1 MVRAIAAVSTLVLLF
16 AFGAPLGFY
25 AYHLSRAAEAPAVAL
40 APVVHP
46 SADGIVILKWRG
58 GSTTRTRRELGFAV
72 ERQGSPAEL
81 VARVDRS
88 VLAGVIESERAEI
101 DREPRAAELRVNE
114 RVAVP
119 HVEGRALDV
128 DRSVDV
134 VHQGLLRG
142 DAEID
147 LVVDVDA
154 LRPDQRLPEGLS
166 LDHAIAEYETRYHPW
181 DRSRSHNVELA
192 ASKLDGAIVP
202 PGGVLSF
209 NDRVGARNRAA
220 GFRVAHVIRNGEIV
234 DGMGGGV
241 CQVATTL
248 FAAAYT
254 AGLDPVEYQPH
265 SRPSTYAPMG
275 FDATVVWPDVDLE
288 LRNPF
293 DFPIAVHA
301 VASEGT
307 MRVEILGSHS
317 PREVEIERRVVSRR
331 SFRDRVVEDPTLPMG
346 EQVVSQEGIRGA
358 FVERTRIVRENG
370 EVLANYDFVTY
381 PPTDRIIRVGTG
393 APRPVY
399 PIGPLALR

>member
-1 MVRAIAAVSTLVLLF
+1 MVRALAAVSTLVLLF

-25 AYHLSRAAEAPAVAL
+25 AYRLTGPAGAPAAVQ
-40 APVVHP
+40 APSHP
-46 SADGIVILKWRG
+46 SADGLVILKWRG
-58 GSTTRTRRELGFAV
+58 GTTSRTRRELGFAV
-72 ERQGSPAEL
+72 ERQGSSRAL
-81 VARVDRS
+81 VARVDRAELAR
-88 VLAGVIESERAEI
+88 VLEIERAQI
-101 DREPRAAELRVNE
+101 DRAPRPAELRVNE
-114 RVAVP
+114 RVATP
-119 HVEGRALDV
+119 HVEGLALDLE
-128 DRSVDV
+128 RSVDV

-154 LRPDQRLPEGLS
+154 LRPDERLPEGLS
-166 LDHAIAEYETRYHPW
+166 LDHALATYETRYHPW

-192 ASKLDGAIVP
+192 ARKLDGAIIP

-248 FAAAYT
+248 FAAAYQ

-275 FDATVVWPDVDLE
+275 LDATVVWPDVDLE
-288 LRNPF
+288 LQNPF

-301 VASEGT
+301 VASAGT

-331 SFRDRVVEDPTLPMG
+331 SFRDRVVEDPTLPFG
-346 EQVVSQEGIRGA
+346 ERVVSQEGIRGA

-370 EVLANYDFVTY
+370 EVVANYDFVTY

-393 APRPVY
+393 APRPIL
-399 PIGPLALR
+399 PLGPLAMR